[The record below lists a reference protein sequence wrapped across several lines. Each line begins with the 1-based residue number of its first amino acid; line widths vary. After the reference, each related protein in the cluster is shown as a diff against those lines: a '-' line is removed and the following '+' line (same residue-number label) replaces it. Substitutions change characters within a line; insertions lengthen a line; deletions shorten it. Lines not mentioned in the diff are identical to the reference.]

1 MEYNNREYSRN
12 TESKLIFASVANKD
26 DAVLTISKE
35 NKTHPRIMMRLDKLS
50 NFEDGKLMDKGKLP
64 FNEGMA
70 SEILAFDIIPNDKL
84 YEFKGI
90 LDKPRTT
97 LGNTYNT
104 VNDGIVDKLHS
115 FGINEI

>member
-1 MEYNNREYSRN
+1 
-12 TESKLIFASVANKD
+12 
-26 DAVLTISKE
+26 
-35 NKTHPRIMMRLDKLS
+35 MMRLDKLS